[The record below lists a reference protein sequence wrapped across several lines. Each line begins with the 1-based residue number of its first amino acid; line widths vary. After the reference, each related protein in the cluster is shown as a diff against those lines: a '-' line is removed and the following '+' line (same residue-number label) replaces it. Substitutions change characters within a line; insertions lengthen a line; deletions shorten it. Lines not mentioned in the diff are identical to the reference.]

1 MGFINSLFS
10 KPSKPKE
17 PVEPTLLL
25 NQIPSTMI
33 PGVGVSGN
41 SAGISSVP
49 GVGTGVGL
57 YGLDNLN
64 KIYSQSQNKLSSMI
78 PDIGRVTEQDM
89 MAGNQIGNYLYNQGK
104 LDVNSNL
111 QSNVKDF
118 REDSF
123 SRGLGASS
131 SMLNG
136 MQNLL
141 SANAR
146 ALADL
151 RSNSDQKGLQYAWDL
166 ANMRNDSAKYL
177 TDLNSDIYRQVN
189 EVPLKLG
196 LDYSIPQAK
205 LSESNNQMNLDRLSD
220 YYQITNQG
228 ISDYNKALNNYD
240 KVNLGYATSKNSNP
254 FQTLVNGVIGY
265 PRTLFR

>member
-17 PVEPTLLL
+17 PVDPTLLL
-25 NQIPSTMI
+25 NEIPSTTI
-33 PGVGVSGN
+33 PGVFVNGN
-41 SAGISSVP
+41 SAGINTIP
-49 GVGTGVGL
+49 GLGTGVGL

-64 KIYSQSQNKLSSMI
+64 KIYSQSQNQLSSML
-78 PDIGRVTEQDM
+78 PDIGRVTNQDM

-104 LDVNSNL
+104 LDVDANL
-111 QSNVKDF
+111 QTNVKDF

-151 RSNSDQKGLQYAWDL
+151 RSNSDAKGLQYAWDL

-177 TDLNSDIYRQVN
+177 TDLNNSIYNQVN

-196 LDYSIPQAK
+196 LDYSVPQAK
-205 LSESNNQMNLDRLSD
+205 LTDSNNQMNLDRLID
-220 YYQITNQG
+220 YYQISNQG

-254 FQTLVNGVIGY
+254 FQTMLNAVLGY
-265 PRTLFR
+265 AR